1 MAKNTVKTVH
11 VCTNCGFE
19 YSKWQGRCYECG
31 EWNTI
36 EEKTLLP
43 ENTKNPFERP
53 KISISESLAVPISKI
68 KTDKNG
74 DVRYKTGISE
84 FDRAVGGGIVKS
96 SVILLSGEPGIGK
109 STILLQIC
117 KNMSKYKILY
127 VSGEESSSQIKLRAE
142 RLGVSGDNVY
152 LLCETNIDLI
162 LAEADHIKPD
172 LLIIDSIQTVFSP
185 EVGSVSGSITQVKA
199 SAMSIIG
206 ATKKSDMATV
216 IVGHVNKDGAIAGPK
231 VLEHMVD
238 VVLSFEGERTQS
250 YRLIRAAKNRYGST
264 NEIGVFEMSDCG
276 LEEVSDPSRAL
287 LSEKPRNVSGSCTV
301 CILEGS
307 RSILAEV
314 QALVSKTVFPSPKR
328 MSTGIDYNRLSILI
342 AVVEKRLGIYFSTQ
356 DVYVN
361 VTGGLRLDEP
371 SSDLG
376 IVMALIS
383 AYRDIEIPDNLVA
396 IGEVGLSGEIRS
408 VSFIE
413 SRVKEAARLGFRR
426 IVVPHRL
433 AKKLEKLDLD
443 GAEVVPVKSVY
454 DLGKMFPRKKDAQEY
469 RSAEEE

>member
-1 MAKNTVKTVH
+1 MAKNSTKVVH

-19 YSKWQGRCYECG
+19 YSKWQGKCYECG
-31 EWNTI
+31 SWNTI
-36 EEKTLLP
+36 EEKVVLP
-43 ENTKNPFERP
+43 EKAVNPYQRP
-53 KISISESLAVPISKI
+53 KINLVENLSTPISKI
-68 KTDKNG
+68 KADRSG
-74 DVRYKTGISE
+74 ESRYKTGISE

-117 KNMSKYKILY
+117 KKMTDNKILY
-127 VSGEESSSQIKLRAE
+127 VSGEESATQIKLRAE
-142 RLGVSGDNVY
+142 RLGVDGENVH
-152 LLCETNIDLI
+152 LLCETDVDVI
-162 LAEADHIKPD
+162 LAEADALKPD

-185 EVGSVSGSITQVKA
+185 EISSISGSITQVKT
-199 SAMSIIG
+199 SAMTLIN

-264 NEIGVFEMSDCG
+264 NEIGVFEMSDAG
-276 LEEVSDPSRAL
+276 LEEVTDPSRAL
-287 LSEKPRNVSGSCTV
+287 LSEKPKNVSGSCTV

-328 MSTGIDYNRLSILI
+328 MSTGVDYNRLSILI
-342 AVVEKRLGIYFSTQ
+342 AVVEKRLGIFFSTQ
-356 DVYVN
+356 DVYLN

-371 SSDLG
+371 SLDLG

-396 IGEVGLSGEIRS
+396 IGEVGLSGEVRS

-433 AKKLEKLDLD
+433 APKLEKLDLE
-443 GAEVVPVKSVY
+443 GAEIVPVKSVY
-454 DLGKMFPRKKDAQEY
+454 DLGKMFASDKA
-469 RSAEEE
+469 

>member
-1 MAKNTVKTVH
+1 MAKNSTKVVH

-19 YSKWQGRCYECG
+19 YSKWQGKCYECG
-31 EWNTI
+31 SWNTI
-36 EEKTLLP
+36 EEKVVLP
-43 ENTKNPFERP
+43 EKAVNPYQRP
-53 KISISESLAVPISKI
+53 KINLAENLSTPISKI
-68 KTDKNG
+68 KADRSG
-74 DVRYKTGISE
+74 ESRYKTGISE

-117 KNMSKYKILY
+117 KNMTDNKILY
-127 VSGEESSSQIKLRAE
+127 VSGEESATQIKLRAE
-142 RLGVSGDNVY
+142 RLGVDGENVH
-152 LLCETNIDLI
+152 LLCETDVDVI
-162 LAEADHIKPD
+162 LAEADALKPD

-185 EVGSVSGSITQVKA
+185 EVGSISGSVTQVKT
-199 SAMSIIG
+199 SAMTLIN

-264 NEIGVFEMSDCG
+264 NEIGVFEMSDAG
-276 LEEVSDPSRAL
+276 LEEVTDPSRAL
-287 LSEKPRNVSGSCTV
+287 LSEKPKNVSGSCTV

-328 MSTGIDYNRLSILI
+328 MSTGVDYNRLSILI
-342 AVVEKRLGIYFSTQ
+342 AVVEKRLGIFFSTQ
-356 DVYVN
+356 DVYLN

-396 IGEVGLSGEIRS
+396 IGEVGLSGEVRS

-426 IVVPHRL
+426 IVVPYRL
-433 AKKLEKLDLD
+433 APKLEKLDLE
-443 GAEVVPVKSVY
+443 GAEIVPVKSVF
-454 DLGKMFPRKKDAQEY
+454 DLGKMFSSDKA
-469 RSAEEE
+469 

>member
-1 MAKNTVKTVH
+1 MAKNSTKVVH

-19 YSKWQGRCYECG
+19 YSKWQGKCYECG
-31 EWNTI
+31 SWNTI
-36 EEKTLLP
+36 EEKVVLP
-43 ENTKNPFERP
+43 EKAVNPYQRP
-53 KISISESLAVPISKI
+53 KINLVENLSTPISRI
-68 KTDKNG
+68 KADRSG
-74 DVRYKTGISE
+74 ESRYKTGISE

-117 KNMSKYKILY
+117 KNMTENKILY
-127 VSGEESSSQIKLRAE
+127 VSGEESATQIKLRAQ
-142 RLGVSGDNVY
+142 RLGVDGENVH
-152 LLCETNIDLI
+152 LLCETDVDVI
-162 LAEADHIKPD
+162 LAEADALKPD

-185 EVGSVSGSITQVKA
+185 EVGSISGSVTQVKT
-199 SAMSIIG
+199 SAMTLIN

-264 NEIGVFEMSDCG
+264 NEIGVFEMSDTG
-276 LEEVSDPSRAL
+276 LEEVTDPSRAL
-287 LSEKPRNVSGSCTV
+287 LSEKPKNVSGSCTV

-328 MSTGIDYNRLSILI
+328 MSTGVDYNRLSILI
-342 AVVEKRLGIYFSTQ
+342 AVVEKRLGIFFSTQ
-356 DVYVN
+356 DVYLN

-396 IGEVGLSGEIRS
+396 IGEVGLSGEVRS

-426 IVVPHRL
+426 IVVPYRL
-433 AKKLEKLDLD
+433 APKLEKLDLE
-443 GAEVVPVKSVY
+443 GAEIVPVKSVY
-454 DLGKMFPRKKDAQEY
+454 DLGKMFASDKA
-469 RSAEEE
+469 

>member
-1 MAKNTVKTVH
+1 MAKNSSKVVH

-31 EWNTI
+31 AWNTI
-36 EEKTLLP
+36 EEKVVVP
-43 ENTKNPFERP
+43 EKTANPLQRP
-53 KISISESLAVPISKI
+53 KIELSESLSVAVSSLSSSRK
-68 KTDKNG
+68 KEE
-74 DVRYKTGISE
+74 RYKTGISE

-117 KNMSKYKILY
+117 KNMSKNKILY
-127 VSGEESSSQIKLRAE
+127 VSGEESATQIKIRAE
-142 RLGVSGDNVY
+142 RLGVNGENVF
-152 LLCETNIDLI
+152 LLCETNVDLI
-162 LAEADHIKPD
+162 LAEAELIKPD
-172 LLIIDSIQTVFSP
+172 LMIIDSIQTVFSP
-185 EVGSVSGSITQVKA
+185 EVSSISGSITQVKT

-206 ATKKSDMATV
+206 ATKKADMATV

-264 NEIGVFEMSDCG
+264 NEIGVFEMGDKG
-276 LEEVSDPSRAL
+276 LEEVTDPSRAM
-287 LSEKPRNVSGSCTV
+287 LSEKPKNVSGSCTV

-328 MSTGIDYNRLSILI
+328 MSTGVEYNRLSILI
-342 AVVEKRLGIYFSTQ
+342 AVIEKRLGIYFSTQ
-356 DVYVN
+356 DVYIN

-383 AYRDIEIPDNLVA
+383 AYRDIEIPDDMVA
-396 IGEVGLSGEIRS
+396 IGEVGLSGEVRS

-413 SRVKEAARLGFRR
+413 SRVKEAARLGFKK
-426 IVVPHRL
+426 IIIPYRL
-433 AKKLEKLDLD
+433 AKKLENIDLSD
-443 GAEVVPVKSVY
+443 AEIIPVKSVY
-454 DLGKMFPRKKDAQEY
+454 DLGKMFPSKN
-469 RSAEEE
+469 

>member
-1 MAKNTVKTVH
+1 MAKNTSKVVY
-11 VCTNCGFE
+11 VCSNCGFE
-19 YSKWQGRCYECG
+19 YSKWQGKCYECG
-31 EWNTI
+31 SWNTI
-36 EEKTLLP
+36 DEQVVVPEKSHNSFDKPRIKLNDKLSRSLS
-43 ENTKNPFERP
+43 E
-53 KISISESLAVPISKI
+53 ISPDV
-68 KTDKNG
+68 NG

-96 SVILLSGEPGIGK
+96 SVIFLSGEPGIGK

-117 KNMSKYKILY
+117 KSMISNKILY
-127 VSGEESSSQIKLRAE
+127 VSGEESANQIKMRAQ
-142 RLGVSGDNVY
+142 RLGVTGINVH
-152 LLCETNIDLI
+152 LLCETNIDFV
-162 LAEADHIKPD
+162 LAEAENISPD
-172 LLIIDSIQTVFSP
+172 LLIIDSIQTMFSP
-185 EVGSVSGSITQVKA
+185 DVPSISGSITQVKNC
-199 SAMSIIG
+199 AMAIIN
-206 ATKKSDMATV
+206 ATKKKSMATV

-264 NEIGVFEMSDCG
+264 NEIGVFEMSDEG
-276 LEEVSDPSRAL
+276 LVEVTDPSRAM
-287 LSEKPRNVSGSCTV
+287 LSEKPKNVSGNCTV

-328 MSTGIDYNRLSILI
+328 MATGVDYNRISILL
-342 AVVEKRLGIYFSTQ
+342 AVIEKRLGIYFSTQ
-356 DVYVN
+356 DVYIN

-376 IVMALIS
+376 IVLALIS
-383 AYRDIEIPDNLVA
+383 AYRDIEIPDAVVA

-413 SRVKEAARLGFRR
+413 SRVKEAARLGFKKI
-426 IVVPHRL
+426 IVPYR
-433 AKKLEKLDLD
+433 AAQKLEKFSLG
-443 GAEVVPVKSVY
+443 GAEIVPVKSVY
-454 DLGKMFPRKKDAQEY
+454 DLGKMFSSK
-469 RSAEEE
+469 